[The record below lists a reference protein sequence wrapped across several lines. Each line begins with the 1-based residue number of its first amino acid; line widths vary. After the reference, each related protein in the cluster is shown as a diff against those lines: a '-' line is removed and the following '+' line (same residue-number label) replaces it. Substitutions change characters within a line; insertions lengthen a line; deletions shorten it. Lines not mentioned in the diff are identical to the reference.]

1 MRIIKVS
8 EFFNTLN
15 KTSLKVNVKDYDE
28 NKISVFIE
36 DFWVADLEKSLLSFD
51 KKEFKTLVKEALN
64 ESDNI
69 DVFKMCGILLN
80 SIQ

>member
-36 DFWVADLEKSLLSFD
+36 DFLGCRFREKS
-51 KKEFKTLVKEALN
+51 FK
-64 ESDNI
+64 
-69 DVFKMCGILLN
+69 F
-80 SIQ
+80 